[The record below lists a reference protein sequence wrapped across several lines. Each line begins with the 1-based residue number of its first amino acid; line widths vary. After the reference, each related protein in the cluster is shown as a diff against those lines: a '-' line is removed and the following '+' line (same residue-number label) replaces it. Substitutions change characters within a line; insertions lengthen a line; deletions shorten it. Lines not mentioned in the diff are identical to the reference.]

1 MQPMSLSGYQT
12 GRISLKVGII
22 VLIVAVVL
30 AVVLER
36 VLIPMFQQPVE
47 EPSREFSRFEAISA
61 MDEAQLQHW
70 DGTLRCDALGNNA
83 AFERSRDVVIGDNIV
98 ALERGDTEAF
108 LASTDGGSMVPHELE
123 ERFEWWRGL
132 VRGTQV
138 ELEGWYT
145 EGSDTIKRIG
155 MTGELVG
162 DSLTLEG
169 ERGPRNCRYEASPA
183 QGE

>member
-1 MQPMSLSGYQT
+1 MIFNGYQS
-12 GRISLKVGII
+12 GRINVKIGII
-22 VLIVAVVL
+22 VLVVAVAS

-36 VLIPMFQQPVE
+36 VLIPMFDQPKE
-47 EPSREFSRFEAISA
+47 QPSREFSRFAAIS
-61 MDEAQLQHW
+61 ELEEEPVPLQHW
-70 DGTLRCDALGNNA
+70 DGTLSCDALGNNA
-83 AFERSRDVVIGDNIV
+83 AFERSRNVVIVDSTV

-108 LASTDGGSMVPHELE
+108 LAATEGGSLVPAELE
-123 ERFEWWRGL
+123 ARFEWWRGL
-132 VRGTQV
+132 VSGSRV

-145 EGSDTIKRIG
+145 EGTDAIKRVA

-169 ERGPRNCRYEASPA
+169 ERGPRDCRYEASPR